1 MITSLKVETNTK
13 DSVYLIIQY
22 NIHNKLKYV
31 NFSCCLS
38 ARHTEETTN
47 FQVSK
52 GCRNYQTSLMSELK
66 RMQVS

>member
-1 MITSLKVETNTK
+1 MIIASLKVETNTK

-31 NFSCCLS
+31 NSCCLS

-52 GCRNYQTSLMSELK
+52 GCRNYQTSLMYELK